1 MTASW
6 VLEKQDQDK
15 LRLCQFLTSQVA
27 DFVTIRHLLA
37 EMGWTRYRFGQA
49 LAGLEQDLKKLWPE
63 QPPAFALDASRRGVQ
78 VDHRVLLDVK
88 RLTHE

>member
-1 MTASW
+1 MMTASW

-37 EMGWTRYRFGQA
+37 ELGWTRYRFGQA
-49 LAGLEQDLKKLWPE
+49 LAG
-63 QPPAFALDASRRGVQ
+63 
-78 VDHRVLLDVK
+78 
-88 RLTHE
+88 